1 MIEPH
6 ETGYNKKQIKRVL
19 RERRTCAESY
29 NKIYIDDDNDKSII
43 LSNLLADTWRTTR

>member
-6 ETGYNKKQIKRVL
+6 DTGYNKKQIKRVL

-29 NKIYIDDDNDKSII
+29 NKIYIDNNKPII
-43 LSNLLADTWRTTR
+43 RLSNLLADTWRTTP

>member
-29 NKIYIDDDNDKSII
+29 NKIYIDNNKSIL